1 MAGIAMLQNAR
12 AKLKLE
18 DEKLDKK
25 EPAVPQPS
33 PNKKHASEME
43 KKVKNMPGD
52 TCSGE
57 GKFLIMFIF
66 LISHI
71 YNTNIFHLNF

>member
-1 MAGIAMLQNAR
+1 MPLEGSAMAGIAMLQNAR

-18 DEKLDKK
+18 DEKCDKK

-52 TCSGE
+52 TAVVKAS
-57 GKFLIMFIF
+57 
-66 LISHI
+66 SW
-71 YNTNIFHLNF
+71 